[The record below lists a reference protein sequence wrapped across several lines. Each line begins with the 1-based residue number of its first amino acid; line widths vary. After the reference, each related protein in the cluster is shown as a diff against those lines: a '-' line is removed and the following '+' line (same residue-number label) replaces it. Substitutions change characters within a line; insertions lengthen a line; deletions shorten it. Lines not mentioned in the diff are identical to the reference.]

1 MPLVTEHLTCVR
13 GGQEVFR
20 DVNFVIPERGCLAV
34 TGRNGAGKS
43 SLLRV
48 LAGLIQPARGSARL
62 VGGDSDLALAEQAHF
77 LGHLDPVKPTLTVA
91 ENLDFW
97 RRFLGGGAGR
107 TTAEALGAVGLAP
120 LADLPAGHLSAGQRR
135 RLSFARLLVVRRAVW
150 LLDEPTAALDTAAQ
164 EFATGLMR
172 AHVADGGI
180 LVAATHAPLGL
191 DGASLAMGAA

>member
-1 MPLVTEHLTCVR
+1 
-13 GGQEVFR
+13 
-20 DVNFVIPERGCLAV
+20 
-34 TGRNGAGKS
+34 KS

-120 LADLPAGHLSAGQRR
+120 LADLPAGYLSAGQRR

-164 EFATGLMR
+164 ELATGLMR